1 MYMVVVA
8 AIIIFSVLAVTSRK
22 ILRSATYLLFTLFAT
37 AAIYFQLGYE
47 FLGAVQIAVYAGG
60 IVVLFVFSILLTSKP
75 GDKSEKLTSK
85 KKVVG
90 LIASVAMLLVAG
102 YALLSRCGFFAQLP
116 AMEGVTMDRIGT
128 ELLSS
133 SHGGMLLP
141 FAYGILFANEALSFA
156 KVLSILL
163 ICTAVGCSFEKG
175 AGGKNAYRFYA
186 AIFVLNG
193 LVGVLSKIHLSV
205 PALAVDSYSFMA
217 TIQLALLAMCLLYC
231 FITRQG
237 IPKQSGKLYLC
248 LSGYAVCNG
257 IGNLFCQIALT
268 SLPASVQYPIITGG
282 VMVFS
287 TLISLVR
294 REPIG
299 GKTYFAAA
307 LACLSTILILF

>member
-1 MYMVVVA
+1 MYLILILA
-8 AIIIFSVLAVTSRK
+8 AF
-22 ILRSATYLLFTLFAT
+22 LFAVQFLFNQQYRRLKGEGLDAT
-37 AAIYFQLGYE
+37 MTFSLYTSAISFVILFALGGFQLHITW
-47 FLGAVQIAVYAGG
+47 FSLLIAVLYAA
-60 IVVLFVFSILLTSKP
+60 V
-75 GDKSEKLTSK
+75 
-85 KKVVG
+85 
-90 LIASVAMLLVAG
+90 
-102 YALLSRCGFFAQLP
+102 C
-116 AMEGVTMDRIGT
+116 
-128 ELLSS
+128 LLSS
-133 SHGGMLLP
+133 YAGLKAFGTANLSVYSIFMMLGGMLLP

-156 KVLSILL
+156 KALSILL

-217 TIQLALLAMCLLYC
+217 TIQLALLAMCLFYC
-231 FITRQG
+231 LITRQG

-299 GKTYFAAA
+299 GKTYLAAS

>member
-1 MYMVVVA
+1 MYLILILA
-8 AIIIFSVLAVTSRK
+8 AF
-22 ILRSATYLLFTLFAT
+22 LFAVQFLFNQQYRRLKGEGLDAT
-37 AAIYFQLGYE
+37 MTFSLYTSAISFVILFALGGFQLHITW
-47 FLGAVQIAVYAGG
+47 FSLLIAVLYAT
-60 IVVLFVFSILLTSKP
+60 V
-75 GDKSEKLTSK
+75 
-85 KKVVG
+85 
-90 LIASVAMLLVAG
+90 
-102 YALLSRCGFFAQLP
+102 C
-116 AMEGVTMDRIGT
+116 
-128 ELLSS
+128 LLSS
-133 SHGGMLLP
+133 YAGLKAFGTANLSVYSIFMMLGGILLP

-156 KVLSILL
+156 KALSILL

-299 GKTYFAAA
+299 GKTYLAAA

>member
-1 MYMVVVA
+1 MYLILILA
-8 AIIIFSVLAVTSRK
+8 AF
-22 ILRSATYLLFTLFAT
+22 LFAVQFLFNQQYRRLKGEGLDAT
-37 AAIYFQLGYE
+37 MTFSLYTSAISFVILFALGGFQLHITW
-47 FLGAVQIAVYAGG
+47 FSLLIAVLYAT
-60 IVVLFVFSILLTSKP
+60 V
-75 GDKSEKLTSK
+75 
-85 KKVVG
+85 
-90 LIASVAMLLVAG
+90 
-102 YALLSRCGFFAQLP
+102 C
-116 AMEGVTMDRIGT
+116 
-128 ELLSS
+128 LLSS
-133 SHGGMLLP
+133 YAGLKAFGTANLSVYSIFMMLGGMLLP

-156 KVLSILL
+156 KALSILL

-217 TIQLALLAMCLLYC
+217 TIQLALLAMCLFYC
-231 FITRQG
+231 LITRQG

-299 GKTYFAAA
+299 GKTYLAAA

>member
-1 MYMVVVA
+1 MMYLILILA
-8 AIIIFSVLAVTSRK
+8 AF
-22 ILRSATYLLFTLFAT
+22 LFAVQFLFHQQYRQLKGEGIDAT
-37 AAIYFQLGYE
+37 MTFSLYTSAISFVILFVLGGFQLHITW
-47 FLGAVQIAVYAGG
+47 FSLVIAVLYAA
-60 IVVLFVFSILLTSKP
+60 V
-75 GDKSEKLTSK
+75 
-85 KKVVG
+85 
-90 LIASVAMLLVAG
+90 
-102 YALLSRCGFFAQLP
+102 C
-116 AMEGVTMDRIGT
+116 
-128 ELLSS
+128 LLSS
-133 SHGGMLLP
+133 YAGLKAFGTANLSVYSIFMMLGGMLLP
-141 FAYGILFANEALSFA
+141 FAYGILFANEAFTFA
-156 KVLSILL
+156 KALSIFL

-217 TIQLALLAMCLLYC
+217 TIQLALLMMCLFYC
-231 FITRQG
+231 LITRQG
-237 IPKQSGKLYLC
+237 ISKQSGKLYLC

>member
-1 MYMVVVA
+1 MYLILILA
-8 AIIIFSVLAVTSRK
+8 AF
-22 ILRSATYLLFTLFAT
+22 LFAVQFLFNQQYRSLKGEGLDAT
-37 AAIYFQLGYE
+37 MTFSLYTSAISFVILFVLGG
-47 FLGAVQIAVYAGG
+47 FRLHITWFSLLIAVLY
-60 IVVLFVFSILLTSKP
+60 
-75 GDKSEKLTSK
+75 
-85 KKVVG
+85 
-90 LIASVAMLLVAG
+90 ASV
-102 YALLSRCGFFAQLP
+102 C
-116 AMEGVTMDRIGT
+116 
-128 ELLSS
+128 LLSS
-133 SHGGMLLP
+133 YAGLKAFGTANLSVYSIFMMLGGMLLP

-156 KVLSILL
+156 KALSILL

-175 AGGKNAYRFYA
+175 TEGKNAYRFYA

-205 PALAVDSYSFMA
+205 PSLAVDSYSFMA
-217 TIQLALLAMCLLYC
+217 TIQLALLVMCLFYC
-231 FITRQG
+231 LITRQG

-299 GKTYFAAA
+299 GKTYLAAG

>member
-1 MYMVVVA
+1 MYLILILA
-8 AIIIFSVLAVTSRK
+8 AF
-22 ILRSATYLLFTLFAT
+22 LFAVQFLFNQQYRRLKGEGLDAT
-37 AAIYFQLGYE
+37 MTFSLYTSAISFVILFALGGFQLHITW
-47 FLGAVQIAVYAGG
+47 FSLLIAVLYAA
-60 IVVLFVFSILLTSKP
+60 V
-75 GDKSEKLTSK
+75 
-85 KKVVG
+85 
-90 LIASVAMLLVAG
+90 
-102 YALLSRCGFFAQLP
+102 C
-116 AMEGVTMDRIGT
+116 
-128 ELLSS
+128 LLSS
-133 SHGGMLLP
+133 YAGLKAFVTANLSVYSIFMMLGGMLLP

-156 KVLSILL
+156 KALSILL

-217 TIQLALLAMCLLYC
+217 TIQLALLAMCLFYC
-231 FITRQG
+231 LITRQG

-299 GKTYFAAA
+299 GKTYLAAV

>member
-1 MYMVVVA
+1 MYLILILA
-8 AIIIFSVLAVTSRK
+8 AF
-22 ILRSATYLLFTLFAT
+22 LFAVQFLFNQQYRRLKGEGLDAT
-37 AAIYFQLGYE
+37 MTFSLYTSAISFVILFALGRFQLHITW
-47 FLGAVQIAVYAGG
+47 FSLLIAVLYAA
-60 IVVLFVFSILLTSKP
+60 V
-75 GDKSEKLTSK
+75 
-85 KKVVG
+85 
-90 LIASVAMLLVAG
+90 
-102 YALLSRCGFFAQLP
+102 C
-116 AMEGVTMDRIGT
+116 
-128 ELLSS
+128 LLSS
-133 SHGGMLLP
+133 YAGLKAFGTANLSVYSIFMMLGGMLLP

-156 KVLSILL
+156 KALSILL

-175 AGGKNAYRFYA
+175 TEGKNAYRFYA

-205 PALAVDSYSFMA
+205 PSLAVDSYSFMA
-217 TIQLALLAMCLLYC
+217 TIQLALLVMCLFYC
-231 FITRQG
+231 LITRQG

-299 GKTYFAAA
+299 GKTYLAAG

>member
-1 MYMVVVA
+1 MYLILILA
-8 AIIIFSVLAVTSRK
+8 A
-22 ILRSATYLLFTLFAT
+22 LLF
-37 AAIYFQLGYE
+37 
-47 FLGAVQIAVYAGG
+47 AVQFLFNQQYRLLKGEGLDATMTFSLYTSAISFVILLVLGGFRLHITWFSLLIAVLYAA
-60 IVVLFVFSILLTSKP
+60 V
-75 GDKSEKLTSK
+75 
-85 KKVVG
+85 
-90 LIASVAMLLVAG
+90 
-102 YALLSRCGFFAQLP
+102 C
-116 AMEGVTMDRIGT
+116 
-128 ELLSS
+128 LLSS
-133 SHGGMLLP
+133 YAGLKAFGTANLSVYSIFMMLGGMLLP
-141 FAYGILFANEALSFA
+141 FAYGILFANETFTFA
-156 KVLSILL
+156 KAMSILL

-175 AGGKNAYRFYA
+175 TGGKNAYRFYA

-217 TIQLALLAMCLLYC
+217 TIQLALLVMCLLYC
-231 FITRQG
+231 LFTGQG
-237 IPKQSGKLYLC
+237 LQMQSGKLYLC
-248 LSGYAVCNG
+248 LSGYAFCNG

-307 LACLSTILILF
+307 LACLSTVLILF

>member
-1 MYMVVVA
+1 MV
-8 AIIIFSVLAVTSRK
+8 
-22 ILRSATYLLFTLFAT
+22 
-37 AAIYFQLGYE
+37 
-47 FLGAVQIAVYAGG
+47 IAVLYAA
-60 IVVLFVFSILLTSKP
+60 V
-75 GDKSEKLTSK
+75 
-85 KKVVG
+85 
-90 LIASVAMLLVAG
+90 
-102 YALLSRCGFFAQLP
+102 C
-116 AMEGVTMDRIGT
+116 
-128 ELLSS
+128 LLSS
-133 SHGGMLLP
+133 YAGLKAFGTANLSVYSIFMMLGGMLLP
-141 FAYGILFANEALSFA
+141 FAYGILFANEAFTFA
-156 KVLSILL
+156 KALSILL

-175 AGGKNAYRFYA
+175 TEGKKAYRFYA

-217 TIQLALLAMCLLYC
+217 TIQLALLMMCLFYC
-231 FITRQG
+231 LITRQR

-294 REPIG
+294 REPTG

>member
-1 MYMVVVA
+1 MYLILILA
-8 AIIIFSVLAVTSRK
+8 AF
-22 ILRSATYLLFTLFAT
+22 LFAVQFLFNQQYRRLKGEGLDAT
-37 AAIYFQLGYE
+37 MTFSLYTSAISFLILFVLGG
-47 FLGAVQIAVYAGG
+47 FRLHITWFSLLIAVLYAA
-60 IVVLFVFSILLTSKP
+60 V
-75 GDKSEKLTSK
+75 
-85 KKVVG
+85 
-90 LIASVAMLLVAG
+90 
-102 YALLSRCGFFAQLP
+102 C
-116 AMEGVTMDRIGT
+116 
-128 ELLSS
+128 LLSS
-133 SHGGMLLP
+133 YAGLKAFGTANLSVYSIFMMLGGMLLP

-156 KVLSILL
+156 KALSILL

-175 AGGKNAYRFYA
+175 TEGKNAYRFYA

-205 PALAVDSYSFMA
+205 PSLAVDSYSFMA
-217 TIQLALLAMCLLYC
+217 TIQLALLVMCLFYC
-231 FITRQG
+231 LITRQG

-299 GKTYFAAA
+299 GKTYLAAG

>member
-1 MYMVVVA
+1 MMYLILILA
-8 AIIIFSVLAVTSRK
+8 AF
-22 ILRSATYLLFTLFAT
+22 LFAVQFLFNQQYRQLKGEGLDAT
-37 AAIYFQLGYE
+37 MTFSLYTSAISFVILLVLGGFQLYITW
-47 FLGAVQIAVYAGG
+47 FSLVIAVLYAA
-60 IVVLFVFSILLTSKP
+60 V
-75 GDKSEKLTSK
+75 
-85 KKVVG
+85 
-90 LIASVAMLLVAG
+90 
-102 YALLSRCGFFAQLP
+102 C
-116 AMEGVTMDRIGT
+116 
-128 ELLSS
+128 LLSS
-133 SHGGMLLP
+133 YAGLKAFGTANLSVYSIFMMLGGMLLP
-141 FAYGILFANEALSFA
+141 FAYGILFANEDFTFA
-156 KVLSILL
+156 KALSILL

-175 AGGKNAYRFYA
+175 AGGKKAYRFYA

-217 TIQLALLAMCLLYC
+217 TIQLALLMMCLFYC
-231 FITRQG
+231 LITRQG
-237 IPKQSGKLYLC
+237 ISKQSGKLYLC

-257 IGNLFCQIALT
+257 VGNLFCQIALT

>member
-1 MYMVVVA
+1 M
-8 AIIIFSVLAVTSRK
+8 
-22 ILRSATYLLFTLFAT
+22 YLLLILAAFLFAVQFLFNQQ
-37 AAIYFQLGYE
+37 YRRLKGE
-47 FLGAVQIAVYAGG
+47 GLGATMTFSLYTSAISFVILLVLGGFKLHITWFSLLIAVLYAA
-60 IVVLFVFSILLTSKP
+60 V
-75 GDKSEKLTSK
+75 
-85 KKVVG
+85 
-90 LIASVAMLLVAG
+90 
-102 YALLSRCGFFAQLP
+102 C
-116 AMEGVTMDRIGT
+116 
-128 ELLSS
+128 LLSS
-133 SHGGMLLP
+133 YAGLKAFGAANLSVYSIFMMLGGMLLP

-156 KVLSILL
+156 KALSILL
-163 ICTAVGCSFEKG
+163 ICAAVGCSFEKG
-175 AGGKNAYRFYA
+175 AEGKNAYRFYA

-193 LVGVLSKIHLSV
+193 LVGVLSKIHLSI

-231 FITRQG
+231 LMTRQG
-237 IPKQSGKLYLC
+237 IPKPSGKLYLC

-287 TLISLVR
+287 TLISLAR

-299 GKTYFAAA
+299 GKTYLAAA

>member
-1 MYMVVVA
+1 M
-8 AIIIFSVLAVTSRK
+8 
-22 ILRSATYLLFTLFAT
+22 YLLLILAAFLFAVQFLFNQQYRRLKGEGLGAT
-37 AAIYFQLGYE
+37 MTFSLYTSAISFVILFALGRFQLHITW
-47 FLGAVQIAVYAGG
+47 FSLLIAVLYAA
-60 IVVLFVFSILLTSKP
+60 V
-75 GDKSEKLTSK
+75 
-85 KKVVG
+85 
-90 LIASVAMLLVAG
+90 
-102 YALLSRCGFFAQLP
+102 C
-116 AMEGVTMDRIGT
+116 
-128 ELLSS
+128 LLSS
-133 SHGGMLLP
+133 YAGLKAFGTANLSVYSIFMMLGGMLLP

-156 KVLSILL
+156 KALSILL
-163 ICTAVGCSFEKG
+163 ICAAVGCSFEKG
-175 AGGKNAYRFYA
+175 AEGKNAYRFYA

-193 LVGVLSKIHLSV
+193 LVGVLSKIHLSI

-231 FITRQG
+231 LMTRQG
-237 IPKQSGKLYLC
+237 IPKPSGKLYLC

-287 TLISLVR
+287 TLISLAR

-299 GKTYFAAA
+299 GKTYLAAA

>member
-1 MYMVVVA
+1 MYLILILA
-8 AIIIFSVLAVTSRK
+8 AF
-22 ILRSATYLLFTLFAT
+22 LFAVQFLFNQQYRRLKGEGLDAT
-37 AAIYFQLGYE
+37 MTFSLYTSAISFVILFALGGFQLHITW
-47 FLGAVQIAVYAGG
+47 FSLLIAVLYAA
-60 IVVLFVFSILLTSKP
+60 V
-75 GDKSEKLTSK
+75 
-85 KKVVG
+85 
-90 LIASVAMLLVAG
+90 
-102 YALLSRCGFFAQLP
+102 C
-116 AMEGVTMDRIGT
+116 
-128 ELLSS
+128 LLSS
-133 SHGGMLLP
+133 YAGLKAFGTANLSVYSIFMMLGGMLLP

-156 KVLSILL
+156 KALSILL

-175 AGGKNAYRFYA
+175 AGGKNTYRFYA

-217 TIQLALLAMCLLYC
+217 TIQLALLAMCLFYC
-231 FITRQG
+231 LITRQG

-299 GKTYFAAA
+299 GKTYLAAS

>member
-1 MYMVVVA
+1 MYLILILA
-8 AIIIFSVLAVTSRK
+8 AF
-22 ILRSATYLLFTLFAT
+22 LFAVQFLFNQQYRRLKGEGLDAT
-37 AAIYFQLGYE
+37 MTFSLYTSAISFVILFALGGFQLHITW
-47 FLGAVQIAVYAGG
+47 FSLLIAVLYAA
-60 IVVLFVFSILLTSKP
+60 V
-75 GDKSEKLTSK
+75 
-85 KKVVG
+85 
-90 LIASVAMLLVAG
+90 
-102 YALLSRCGFFAQLP
+102 C
-116 AMEGVTMDRIGT
+116 
-128 ELLSS
+128 LLSS
-133 SHGGMLLP
+133 YAGLKAFVTANLSVYSIFMMLGGMLLP

-217 TIQLALLAMCLLYC
+217 TIQLALLAMCLFYC
-231 FITRQG
+231 LITRQG

-299 GKTYFAAA
+299 GKTYLAAV

>member
-1 MYMVVVA
+1 MYLILILA
-8 AIIIFSVLAVTSRK
+8 A
-22 ILRSATYLLFTLFAT
+22 LLF
-37 AAIYFQLGYE
+37 
-47 FLGAVQIAVYAGG
+47 AVQFLFNQQYRRLKGEGLDATMTFSLYTSAISFVILLVLGGFRLHITWFSLLIAVLYAA
-60 IVVLFVFSILLTSKP
+60 V
-75 GDKSEKLTSK
+75 
-85 KKVVG
+85 
-90 LIASVAMLLVAG
+90 
-102 YALLSRCGFFAQLP
+102 C
-116 AMEGVTMDRIGT
+116 
-128 ELLSS
+128 LLSS
-133 SHGGMLLP
+133 YAGLKAFGTANLSVYSIFMMLGGMLLP
-141 FAYGILFANEALSFA
+141 FAYGILFANEAISFA
-156 KVLSILL
+156 KALSILL

-175 AGGKNAYRFYA
+175 AEGKHAYRFYA

-237 IPKQSGKLYLC
+237 IPKESGKLYLC
-248 LSGYAVCNG
+248 LSGYAFCNG

-299 GKTYFAAA
+299 GKTYLAAA

>member
-1 MYMVVVA
+1 MMYLILILA
-8 AIIIFSVLAVTSRK
+8 AF
-22 ILRSATYLLFTLFAT
+22 LFAVQFLFNQQYRQLKGEGIGAT
-37 AAIYFQLGYE
+37 MTFSLYTSAISFVILLVLGG
-47 FLGAVQIAVYAGG
+47 FKLHITWFSLLIAVLYAA
-60 IVVLFVFSILLTSKP
+60 V
-75 GDKSEKLTSK
+75 
-85 KKVVG
+85 
-90 LIASVAMLLVAG
+90 
-102 YALLSRCGFFAQLP
+102 C
-116 AMEGVTMDRIGT
+116 
-128 ELLSS
+128 LLSS
-133 SHGGMLLP
+133 YAGLKAFGTANLSVYSIFMMLGGMLLP
-141 FAYGILFANEALSFA
+141 FAYGILFANEAFTFA
-156 KVLSILL
+156 KAMSILL

-193 LVGVLSKIHLSV
+193 LVGVLSKIHLSI
-205 PALAVDSYSFMA
+205 PTLAVDSYSFMA
-217 TIQLALLAMCLLYC
+217 TIQLALLVMCLFYC
-231 FITRQG
+231 LTTRQG

-307 LACLSTILILF
+307 LAFLSTILILF

>member
-1 MYMVVVA
+1 MYLILILA
-8 AIIIFSVLAVTSRK
+8 AF
-22 ILRSATYLLFTLFAT
+22 LFAVQFLFNQQYRRLKGEGLDAT
-37 AAIYFQLGYE
+37 MTFSLYTSAISFVILFALGGFQLHITW
-47 FLGAVQIAVYAGG
+47 FSLLIAVLYAA
-60 IVVLFVFSILLTSKP
+60 V
-75 GDKSEKLTSK
+75 
-85 KKVVG
+85 
-90 LIASVAMLLVAG
+90 
-102 YALLSRCGFFAQLP
+102 C
-116 AMEGVTMDRIGT
+116 
-128 ELLSS
+128 LLSS
-133 SHGGMLLP
+133 YAGLKAFGTANLSVYSIFMMLGGMLLP

-217 TIQLALLAMCLLYC
+217 TIQLALLAMCLFYC
-231 FITRQG
+231 LITRQG

-299 GKTYFAAA
+299 GKTYLAAS

>member
-1 MYMVVVA
+1 MYLILILA
-8 AIIIFSVLAVTSRK
+8 AF
-22 ILRSATYLLFTLFAT
+22 LFAVQFLFNQQYRRLKGEGLDAT
-37 AAIYFQLGYE
+37 MTFSLYTSAISFVILFALGGFQLHITW
-47 FLGAVQIAVYAGG
+47 FSLLIAVLYAA
-60 IVVLFVFSILLTSKP
+60 V
-75 GDKSEKLTSK
+75 
-85 KKVVG
+85 
-90 LIASVAMLLVAG
+90 
-102 YALLSRCGFFAQLP
+102 C
-116 AMEGVTMDRIGT
+116 
-128 ELLSS
+128 LLSS
-133 SHGGMLLP
+133 YAGLKAFGTANLSVYSIFMMLGGMLLP

-217 TIQLALLAMCLLYC
+217 TIQLALLAMCLFYC
-231 FITRQG
+231 LITRQG

-299 GKTYFAAA
+299 GKTYLAAA

>member
-1 MYMVVVA
+1 MYLILILA
-8 AIIIFSVLAVTSRK
+8 AF
-22 ILRSATYLLFTLFAT
+22 LFAVQFLFNQQYRRLKGEGLDAT
-37 AAIYFQLGYE
+37 MTFSLYTSAISFVILFALGGFQLHITW
-47 FLGAVQIAVYAGG
+47 FSLLIAVLYAT
-60 IVVLFVFSILLTSKP
+60 V
-75 GDKSEKLTSK
+75 
-85 KKVVG
+85 
-90 LIASVAMLLVAG
+90 
-102 YALLSRCGFFAQLP
+102 C
-116 AMEGVTMDRIGT
+116 
-128 ELLSS
+128 LLSS
-133 SHGGMLLP
+133 YAGLKAFGTANLSVYSIFMMLGGMLLP

-217 TIQLALLAMCLLYC
+217 TIQLALLVMCLLYC
-231 FITRQG
+231 LITRQR

-294 REPIG
+294 R
-299 GKTYFAAA
+299 
-307 LACLSTILILF
+307 

>member
-1 MYMVVVA
+1 MYLILIFA
-8 AIIIFSVLAVTSRK
+8 AF
-22 ILRSATYLLFTLFAT
+22 LFAVQFLFNQQYRKLKGEGLNAT
-37 AAIYFQLGYE
+37 MTFSLYTSAISFVILFVLGG
-47 FLGAVQIAVYAGG
+47 FRLHITWFSLLIAVLYAA
-60 IVVLFVFSILLTSKP
+60 V
-75 GDKSEKLTSK
+75 
-85 KKVVG
+85 
-90 LIASVAMLLVAG
+90 
-102 YALLSRCGFFAQLP
+102 C
-116 AMEGVTMDRIGT
+116 
-128 ELLSS
+128 LLSS
-133 SHGGMLLP
+133 YAGLKAFGTANLSVYSIFMMLGGMLLP

-156 KVLSILL
+156 KALSILL

-175 AGGKNAYRFYA
+175 AEGKNAYRFYA

-217 TIQLALLAMCLLYC
+217 TNQLALLAMCLFYC

-268 SLPASVQYPIITGG
+268 ALPASVQYPIITGG

-299 GKTYFAAA
+299 GKTYLAAA

>member
-1 MYMVVVA
+1 MMYLILILA
-8 AIIIFSVLAVTSRK
+8 AF
-22 ILRSATYLLFTLFAT
+22 LFAVQFLFNQQYRLLKGEGIGAT
-37 AAIYFQLGYE
+37 MTFSLYTSAISFVILLVLGG
-47 FLGAVQIAVYAGG
+47 FKLHITWFSLLIAVLYAA
-60 IVVLFVFSILLTSKP
+60 V
-75 GDKSEKLTSK
+75 
-85 KKVVG
+85 
-90 LIASVAMLLVAG
+90 
-102 YALLSRCGFFAQLP
+102 C
-116 AMEGVTMDRIGT
+116 
-128 ELLSS
+128 LLSS
-133 SHGGMLLP
+133 YAGLKAFGTANLSVYSIFMMLGGMLLP
-141 FAYGILFANEALSFA
+141 FAYGILFANEAFTFA
-156 KVLSILL
+156 KALSILL

-175 AGGKNAYRFYA
+175 AGGKKAYRFYA

-217 TIQLALLAMCLLYC
+217 TIQLALLVMCLLYC
-231 FITRQG
+231 LITRQG

-268 SLPASVQYPIITGG
+268 SPPASVQYPIITGG
-282 VMVFS
+282 GMVFS